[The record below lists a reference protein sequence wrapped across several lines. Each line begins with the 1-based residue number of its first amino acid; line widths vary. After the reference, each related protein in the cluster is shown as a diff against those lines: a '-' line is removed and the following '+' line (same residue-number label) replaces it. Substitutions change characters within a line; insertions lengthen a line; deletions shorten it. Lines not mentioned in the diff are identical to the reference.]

1 MAGITLTVDT
11 SQVSRLSTT
20 VARLMGQYE
29 WIAAKAMTESVK
41 ITRVALQREILNKI
55 EGGPTAWTRRGLIV
69 RYASRNNLQAMVGF
83 QYGEGN
89 FNDSEFT
96 RKAGG
101 IPAGRYMG
109 LNARG
114 GDRRPKATE
123 LALRRAGLIGGDQFI
138 TPPSQSSTA
147 GGGIRLNAQRNLS
160 GGEYQRI
167 LSRMRAL
174 PGGVGNAPQGAG
186 SRGRSGKGR
195 REIDYFMLRGLGG
208 TPSRWQLGAEPM
220 AVAKRAGRGP
230 KGGTGRGSGRPGRPQ
245 TVGYKRGFV
254 RALFVVDQPN
264 YERRFPI
271 QSIAMREYQ
280 RVFPI
285 QFERALAKELEF
297 QRNRR

>member
-11 SQVSRLSTT
+11 SQVSKMSKALA
-20 VARLMGQYE
+20 VMIGQHE
-29 WIAAKAMTESVK
+29 WITARAMTTAAKAAK
-41 ITRVALQREILNKI
+41 TRVAAEVFPAIK
-55 EGGPTAWTRRGLIV
+55 GGPTNWTKRGLIAS
-69 RYASRNNLQAMVGF
+69 YASPKNLTSQVGF
-83 QYGEGN
+83 QYGDGKLT
-89 FNDSEFT
+89 DLEFT

-101 IPAGRYMG
+101 VPSGRYMG
-109 LNARG
+109 INARG

-123 LALRRAGLIGGDQFI
+123 LAMRRAGLIGNNQFI

-147 GGGIRLNAQRNLS
+147 GGGIKLNAQGNLS

-195 REIDYFMLRGLGG
+195 RETDYFMLRGMGG
-208 TPSRWQLGAEPM
+208 RPSRWQLGAEPM
-220 AVAKRAGRGP
+220 AVAKRAGPGP
-230 KGGTGRGSGRPGRPQ
+230 KGGTGKGSGNPGRPQ
-245 TVGYKRGFV
+245 TVGYRRGFA

-280 RVFPI
+280 RVFN
-285 QFERALAKELEF
+285 QAYEAGVRAELM
-297 QRNRR
+297 RRR